1 MEFTFENLLA
11 TNIINFIIVIA
22 TLALI
27 FKKAHLGDLIQKMAD
42 DIKNDIEKSAISASE
57 ALKEYKEVK
66 KSTKD
71 TSKLQE
77 QMMINAKNSANN
89 LKEKIIQET
98 KSQQEEIKANIER
111 ILLSQGEKAKKITTS
126 EIYTACVN
134 LAQEIVIQKLD
145 KKTHKKLINSSIDE
159 IDKIKGNLS

>member
-42 DIKNDIEKSAISASE
+42 DIKNDIEKSATSASE